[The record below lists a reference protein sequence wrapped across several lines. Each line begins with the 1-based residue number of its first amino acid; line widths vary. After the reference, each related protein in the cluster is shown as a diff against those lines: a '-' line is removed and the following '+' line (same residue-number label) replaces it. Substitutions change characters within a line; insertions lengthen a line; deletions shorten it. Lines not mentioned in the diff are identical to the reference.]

1 MASDYV
7 RNIEQT
13 AANLADAVKAQ
24 MTLEDNRHNV
34 KMAAIN
40 RIMQSGDNPLT
51 NKPHSF
57 SSAEALVHSDAQYA
71 SYLEQIREAEH
82 AKIIARG
89 AYEAAC
95 AAARLHAESL

>member
-7 RNIEQT
+7 KNIEQ
-13 AANLADAVKAQ
+13 AATRLADAVKAT
-24 MTLEDNRHNV
+24 MTLEDNRHAV

-40 RIMQSGDNPLT
+40 RIMKSGDNPLT

-71 SYLEQIREAEH
+71 DYLEQIREAEYSR
-82 AKIIARG
+82 ILARG
-89 AYEAAC
+89 AYDAAL
-95 AAARLHAESL
+95 AAARLQSEVA